1 MSFIKKAL
9 DADKVKFLTF
19 GQMSNSDLS
28 QAEKEIVM
36 DSYIKDN
43 SALIFV
49 RVFFVLIIEHIVII
63 ARFKFNN
70 SSCCLFEH

>member
-1 MSFIKKAL
+1 MIAKRKIK
-9 DADKVKFLTF
+9 
-19 GQMSNSDLS
+19 
-28 QAEKEIVM
+28 
-36 DSYIKDN
+36 YIKDN